1 MSDCI
6 VLHCDGNDW
15 RDGYCWIHHQAW
27 VRYLANLPDDSEL
40 EPQLPITLGRYAHE
54 VQWHVKGELWVD
66 MGAQGVDFVQVNT
79 TIYACSRAEA
89 LRKAKRGATKRPRA
103 RWDYDT
109 VECVAV
115 CVAA

>member
-27 VRYLANLPDDSEL
+27 VRYLANLPDDSEDTT
-40 EPQLPITLGRYAHE
+40 PPPMIGRYPHE
-54 VQWHVKGELWVD
+54 IQWRVKGELWID
-66 MGAQGVDFVQVNT
+66 MGAQGVDFVEVNT
-79 TIYACSRAEA
+79 MVFACSRAEA
-89 LRKAKRGATKRPRA
+89 LRKARREATRRPRA
-103 RWDYDT
+103 RWDHDT
-109 VECVAV
+109 VK